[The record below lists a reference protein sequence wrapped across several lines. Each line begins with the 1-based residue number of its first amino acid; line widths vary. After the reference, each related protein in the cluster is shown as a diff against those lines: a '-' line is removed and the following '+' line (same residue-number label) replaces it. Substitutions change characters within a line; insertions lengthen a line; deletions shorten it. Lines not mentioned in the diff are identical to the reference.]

1 MSSFNWRA
9 FLLAFRT
16 NKTPIISQL
25 LIISNSKIIL
35 KAAIRTTQLWRE
47 SASFFYKLATFVSV
61 CYLVLVV
68 SFFSLLP
75 IQLLHDFSTSSLL
88 FLYTSNSNEWGR
100 EEKKSIQTN
109 QFENISAELTQSG
122 IRKNKRQTTTK
133 KLAHRIEE

>member
-61 CYLVLVV
+61 CHLVLVV

-100 EEKKSIQTN
+100 EEKKLFKQINLKIFPPNSHKAASEKTKDKQ
-109 QFENISAELTQSG
+109 LP
-122 IRKNKRQTTTK
+122 KN
-133 KLAHRIEE
+133 